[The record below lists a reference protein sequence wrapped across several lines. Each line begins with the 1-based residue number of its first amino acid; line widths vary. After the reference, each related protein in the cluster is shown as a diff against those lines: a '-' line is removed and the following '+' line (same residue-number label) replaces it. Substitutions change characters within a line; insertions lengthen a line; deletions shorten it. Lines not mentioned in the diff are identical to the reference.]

1 MDFEKGGQA
10 AIYRMMD
17 AFGFTT
23 RQALCNELG
32 VSKSTMASR
41 FMRDIFPADWVIQ
54 CALKTGADLKWL
66 TSGEGRMFDNEVIDT
81 LKVPKMKLSE
91 GTTHPAGY
99 VMFDKVMLN
108 VSLKKPGVLVEGPK
122 SYIVDFA
129 NEDLAD
135 GVWLV
140 DIDGSSSV
148 RKIQRLPGQK
158 IRVSN
163 DEITFDCGIL
173 DLKLLAKVDTVFQQV

>member
-1 MDFEKGGQA
+1 MDYETGGQA
-10 AIYRMMD
+10 AIYRMME
-17 AFGFTT
+17 AFGVTT

-41 FMRDIFPADWVIQ
+41 FMRDLFPADWIVQ
-54 CALKTGADLKWL
+54 CALKTGALLPWL
-66 TSGEGRMFDNEVIDT
+66 VSGEGPMFDNETTDI
-81 LKVPKMKLSE
+81 LKVPKIKLLD
-91 GTTHPAGY
+91 GTTHESGY

-108 VSLKKPGVLVEGPK
+108 QSLKKPGVLTDGKK

-129 NEDLAD
+129 NEELAD
-135 GVWLV
+135 GVWLI
-140 DIDGSSSV
+140 DIDGSASI

-163 DEITFDCGIL
+163 DELTFDCGIQ
-173 DLKLLAKVDTVFQQV
+173 DLKLVAKVDTIFQQI